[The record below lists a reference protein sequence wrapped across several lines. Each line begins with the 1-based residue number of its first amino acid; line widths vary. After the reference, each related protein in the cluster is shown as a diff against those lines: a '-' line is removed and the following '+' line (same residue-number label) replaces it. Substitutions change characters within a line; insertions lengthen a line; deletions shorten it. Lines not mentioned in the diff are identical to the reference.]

1 MIHDWGSILSP
12 TTVTVLATSLPQDRQ
27 ITDQRSGLVS
37 IRWLPTHGSCKVCGH
52 TIGSHKQ
59 KAQREMKAFLS
70 HSSSDNE
77 IVHEVA
83 RQIGRVFVSLDINE
97 FHAADDLVQS
107 MESAVRDSAIFVY
120 FASRSAMDSSWVAYE
135 ANEAKYYNVIN
146 RIKKLIVVILD
157 DRIQPSDFPD
167 WMRRVVFFK
176 SHAPRPI
183 ARMIRGVID
192 DLVSEEQSGFFVG
205 RSGETA
211 SLQAALVP
219 PDDSGDVSIV
229 TVRGLPGIGRRTL
242 LQRVVRDSLSVD
254 RLLTVRVEVGDN
266 VNSITAKLA
275 DLVESIVAP
284 DDTIAMVQQ
293 IQSQTRGDAS
303 ARFAADVNRA
313 LDLHELVVL
322 YDEGGILDNNGF
334 LASDVEL
341 LLAQVASGPDLLVA
355 LVTNR
360 RPRIQE
366 STLFDNFPIVD
377 VAPLRE
383 SEVRQLIALKA
394 RARGL
399 TLTTAVVSGFVDQA
413 RGYPPNVTALI
424 ELAEVYGSQLI
435 ATSASSRTEYR
446 PRPLA
451 RYLSSLSLSTH
462 ERKLISVLA
471 HNNPLPLPVLMLF
484 APEGET
490 GIAALTKLIDASLI
504 IPQQGTSW
512 YRISDPI
519 SDYVDREFPP
529 CTIEDYTLVASE
541 LEGFLDEDRDTGAYL
556 ELSRVFYRALI
567 HAGQDR
573 RPRAFALH
581 ADWLRLAADFYHR
594 QRNYQK
600 ALDFAIT
607 AYQETPEQEALSWM
621 IRSNVKLGNFQRALS
636 DIEIMRN
643 IGEIREAYFLRGFL
657 ERNRGEYRVAIEYY
671 QKARH
676 AGRGGVALERD
687 LAECYLQTGDL
698 ELASEHIAAA
708 QSRQSDNP
716 YVLSLRIKIACRQ
729 RDEETARSLLPLLDQ
744 VDSPTFAAHRRSMVE
759 LTFGFIDQAYSYALK
774 AVRESTRPPAEAL
787 ANLAN
792 CQILVGKADAAI
804 QTLNRLES
812 LYGARWSDV
821 LNSLRARAATAE
833 DRYEDAWDLCN
844 MLIRDN
850 AQHTKLKVDVLT
862 EWLDKGYLPTSER
875 RKKEDLLAELRVK
888 LATFGGAVDD
898 SPYYWDT

>member
-1 MIHDWGSILSP
+1 
-12 TTVTVLATSLPQDRQ
+12 
-27 ITDQRSGLVS
+27 
-37 IRWLPTHGSCKVCGH
+37 
-52 TIGSHKQ
+52 
-59 KAQREMKAFLS
+59 MKAFLS

-83 RQIGRVFVSLDINE
+83 RQIGRAFVSLDINE

-120 FASRSAMDSSWVAYE
+120 FASRSSMDSPWVAYE
-135 ANEAKYYNVIN
+135 ANEAKYYNAIN
-146 RIKKLIVVILD
+146 RIKKLVVIILD

-205 RSGETA
+205 RANETA
-211 SLQAALVP
+211 GLQAAFVP

-242 LQRVVRDSLSVD
+242 LQRVARDSLSVD

-275 DLVESIVAP
+275 DLVEPIATP
-284 DDTIAMVQQ
+284 DDTIAMVEQ
-293 IQSQTRGDAS
+293 IQALTGEDAS
-303 ARFAADVNRA
+303 ARFAANVNRA

-334 LASDVEL
+334 LGTDIEL
-341 LLAQVASGPDLLVA
+341 LLSKVAKVPDLLVA

-360 RPRIQE
+360 RPRVRE
-366 STLFDNFPIVD
+366 DTDLDNFPIVD

-394 RARGL
+394 RSKELAL
-399 TLTTAVVSGFVDQA
+399 TAAEVSEFVDQA

-424 ELAEVYGSQLI
+424 ELAQVYGPQLI
-435 ATSASSRTEYR
+435 ASNASSRTEYR

-451 RYLSSLSLSTH
+451 RYLNSLSLSTR
-462 ERKLISVLA
+462 ERKMISVLA
-471 HNNPLPLPVLMLF
+471 HNNPLPLAILLLF

-490 GIAALTKLIDASLI
+490 GVIALTKLIDSSLV
-504 IPQQGTSW
+504 IPQPGTSW

-541 LEGFLDEDRDTGAYL
+541 LEGFLDEDRDAGAYL
-556 ELSRVFYRALI
+556 EISRVFYRALV
-567 HAGQDR
+567 HAGQER
-573 RPRAFALH
+573 RPRAIALH
-581 ADWLRLAADFYHR
+581 ADWLRLAEDFYHR
-594 QRNYQK
+594 QRDYQK
-600 ALDFAIT
+600 ALDFATT
-607 AYQETPEQEALSWM
+607 AYRETPGQEALSWI
-621 IRSNVKLGNFQRALS
+621 IRSNVKLGNFSRALA
-636 DIEIMRN
+636 DIEVMRET
-643 IGEIREAYFLRGFL
+643 GEVREAYYLRGFL
-657 ERNRGEYRVAIEYY
+657 ERNRGEYGVAIDYY
-671 QKARH
+671 QKARR

-687 LAECYLQTGDL
+687 LAECYLQTGNL

-716 YVLSLRIKIACRQ
+716 YVLSLRIKIACKQ

-744 VDSPTFAAHRRSMVE
+744 VDSPTFADHRRSMVE
-759 LTFGFIDQAYSYALK
+759 LTFGSVDKAYSYALK
-774 AVRESTRPPAEAL
+774 AVRESSRPPAEAL

-792 CQILVGKADAAI
+792 CQILVGKADEAI
-804 QTLNRLES
+804 RTLDRLES

-821 LNSLRARAATAE
+821 LNSLRARAAAAE
-833 DRYEDAWDLCN
+833 ARYEDAWDFCN

-850 AQHTKLKVDVLT
+850 IQHAKLREDILV
-862 EWLDKGYLPTSER
+862 EWLDKGYLPSAER
-875 RKKEDLLAELRVK
+875 RKKESLLAEVRAK
-888 LATFGGAVDD
+888 LAAFGGSVDD
-898 SPYYWDT
+898 SAYFWDT